1 MLCVQGQER
10 LFVALRALVLT
21 GNRSVPFEAELL
33 QGAQNPIR
41 RSCDLSGTIE
51 ILNAQQPTA
60 AVRARIQEARHR
72 CVERA

>member
-1 MLCVQGQER
+1 L
-10 LFVALRALVLT
+10 A

-41 RSCDLSGTIE
+41 RSGDLSRTIQ

-60 AVRARIQEARHR
+60 AVRASIQETRRR
-72 CVERA
+72 CVERT